1 MHRILKYAKIK
12 PYLSAQKTQDRRGKH
27 ITVLKGLI
35 YMKIQESAENYL
47 ETILVL
53 KKKNGV
59 VRSIDIANDLGVSK
73 PSVSVAMKNLRNGE
87 YIEMDKEGY
96 ITLLDK
102 GREIAEKIYER
113 HTFLTDWLTSIGV
126 DPTVAAEDACRIE
139 HVISAETFTAMKK
152 TLKTK

>member
-1 MHRILKYAKIK
+1 MVIR
-12 PYLSAQKTQDRRGKH
+12 
-27 ITVLKGLI
+27 
-35 YMKIQESAENYL
+35 ESAEDYL

-53 KKKNGV
+53 QNRLGN
-59 VRSIDIANDLGVSK
+59 VRSIDIAQELSYSK

-96 ITLLDK
+96 ITRLDK